1 MGLRY
6 NNNNYYSLL
15 SYVIKEIEASLQMYT
30 HAPTHLVVAVGVTE
44 VIDDLRAAA
53 RLLPSPLMFE
63 TCWCS
68 GAFAFTAGS

>member
-1 MGLRY
+1 MNVLI
-6 NNNNYYSLL
+6 LHTL
-15 SYVIKEIEASLQMYT
+15 
-30 HAPTHLVVAVGVTE
+30 THLVAVGVAE

-68 GAFAFTAGS
+68 GALAFTAGS

>member
-1 MGLRY
+1 MCMHTP
-6 NNNNYYSLL
+6 
-15 SYVIKEIEASLQMYT
+15 Q
-30 HAPTHLVVAVGVTE
+30 PTYLVVAAGGGVE

-68 GAFAFTAGS
+68 GALAFTAGS